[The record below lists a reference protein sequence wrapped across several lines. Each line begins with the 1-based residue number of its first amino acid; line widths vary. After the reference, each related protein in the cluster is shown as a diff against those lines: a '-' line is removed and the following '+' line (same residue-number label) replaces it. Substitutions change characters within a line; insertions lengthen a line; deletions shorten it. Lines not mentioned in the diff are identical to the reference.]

1 MDAGW
6 GGDARLAG
14 LAIAAGSAAAAPPS
28 SFASSSDKPPT
39 ATPKTTRSK
48 AAERLETL
56 MAQRDKQKMLL
67 SMDGMVSRLPDK
79 GRSIEVRI
87 EALEKEIA
95 AAKAE
100 LRAKHGAGVPATE
113 ASKSA
118 AMAALDAHIARATP
132 ARAPPSDKTVQG
144 ASEEPRGDGGSAPR
158 SKAPRARGTRTTGS
172 PRTAREDGDEEAV
185 DVTACAD
192 DESIAGTDDGDD
204 AGSSPARSTTAPA
217 APPSVAVAPGD
228 VEDAAQILRRG
239 LRHRSQHP
247 TGAREVDDLSAM
259 LGGMGVR

>member
-1 MDAGW
+1 
-6 GGDARLAG
+6 
-14 LAIAAGSAAAAPPS
+14 
-28 SFASSSDKPPT
+28 
-39 ATPKTTRSK
+39 
-48 AAERLETL
+48 

-132 ARAPPSDKTVQG
+132 ARAPLSDKTVQG
-144 ASEEPRGDGGSAPR
+144 ASEEPRGDGGSDPEVKGA
-158 SKAPRARGTRTTGS
+158 AS
-172 PRTAREDGDEEAV
+172 PRDTDDGVDGDAGDDGDDGDEEAV
-185 DVTACAD
+185 DVPACAD

-204 AGSSPARSTTAPA
+204 AGSSPTRSTTAPA
-217 APPSVAVAPGD
+217 PPLRRRRARMSRTPRDPPTRFSRPLPAPPRVRGRWTTSRRCSMGWACAERDASCDGRAVVTA
-228 VEDAAQILRRG
+228 
-239 LRHRSQHP
+239 
-247 TGAREVDDLSAM
+247 
-259 LGGMGVR
+259 